1 MPKYYPIMLDVRDRL
16 AIVIGGDQVAAEKAA
31 ALAASG
37 ARVSVLSPTFC
48 DELLWM
54 AEHKQVTL
62 RQKAYEP
69 GDLAGAFVVI
79 AATNNSQL
87 IEAIWAETQE
97 RGQTVPTVPT
107 VPIVPMVNIVDV
119 PARCS
124 FILPSI
130 LRRDQLTIA
139 VSTEG
144 ASPGLAKRIRQGLE
158 EYFPRAYGPYLRLA
172 ALARFYLRNA
182 GVSYERRD
190 DFFNDFFVSDVL
202 EHLVRGNIER
212 AVVTTA
218 SLLYF
223 YGIDVALSDL
233 KAVLETGDPD
243 VSRGER
249 SIEDPDVS
257 RGERSEERVNYGA

>member
-37 ARVSVLSPTFC
+37 ARVTVLSPTFC
-48 DELLWM
+48 DELLWQ

-62 RQKAYEP
+62 LQKAYEP

-97 RGQTVPTVPT
+97 REQS
-107 VPIVPMVNIVDV
+107 VPIVNIVDV

-172 ALARFYLRNA
+172 ALARVYLRNA

-202 EHLVRGNIER
+202 AHLVRGNIEQ
-212 AVVTTA
+212 AAVTTA
-218 SLLYF
+218 ALLHHYD
-223 YGIDVALSDL
+223 IDVALSDL
-233 KAVLETGDPD
+233 KAVLET
-243 VSRGER
+243 V
-249 SIEDPDVS
+249 DPDVS

>member
-1 MPKYYPIMLDVRDRL
+1 MPKYYPVMLDVRDRV
-16 AIVIGGDQVAAEKAA
+16 AIVVGGDRVAAEKAA

-54 AEHKQVTL
+54 AEHKQVRL
-62 RQKAYEP
+62 LQKAYEP

-87 IEAIWAETQE
+87 IEAIWAETQD
-97 RGQTVPTVPT
+97 RGQS
-107 VPIVPMVNIVDV
+107 VPIVNIVDV

-144 ASPGLAKRIRQGLE
+144 ASPSLAKRIRQGLE

-172 ALARFYLRNA
+172 ALARVYLRNA

-202 EHLVRGNIER
+202 AHLVRGNIEQ

-218 SLLYF
+218 ALLHH
-223 YGIDVALSDL
+223 YGIDIALSDL
-233 KAVLETGDPD
+233 KAVLET
-243 VSRGER
+243 V
-249 SIEDPDVS
+249 DPDVS

>member
-1 MPKYYPIMLDVRDRL
+1 MPKYYPIMLDVRDRQ
-16 AIVIGGDQVAAEKAA
+16 AIVIGGDQVAVEKAA

-37 ARVSVLSPTFC
+37 AHVSVLSPTFC

-62 RQKAYEP
+62 RQKAYER

-97 RGQTVPTVPT
+97 RGQS
-107 VPIVPMVNIVDV
+107 VPIVNIVDV

-172 ALARFYLRNA
+172 ALARVYLRNA

-202 EHLVRGNIER
+202 AHLVRGNIEQ

-218 SLLYF
+218 ALLHHYD
-223 YGIDVALSDL
+223 IDVALSDL
-233 KAVLETGDPD
+233 KDVLET
-243 VSRGER
+243 V
-249 SIEDPDVS
+249 DPDVS
-257 RGERSEERVNYGA
+257 RGERSEERVNYEA

>member
-97 RGQTVPTVPT
+97 REQSVPT
-107 VPIVPMVNIVDV
+107 VPIVPLVNIVDV

-172 ALARFYLRNA
+172 ALARAYLRNA

-218 SLLYF
+218 SLLHH